1 MKADAILKADVLDII
16 FENRNK
22 SYGAYALRK
31 FYNNRLYKALGVMLG
46 FVILLSSFT
55 LFKGKSKFTGIPIT
69 DSGFVVKQ
77 VTMDIKKP
85 EPPKIQA
92 QTVSATPQKP
102 VPTVQFTNNIKIT
115 KDPITTTIKDLSDD
129 LVIGVRDI
137 DIPSGGEGPKVIPF
151 NVGGGGGKDTGTI
164 LVPVKPID
172 KITPS
177 DFAEEMPTYPGGMAA
192 LRKFLEKNLQNPE
205 DIEEGQTVG
214 VKIKFVVGYDG
225 TLKSFE
231 TVEDGGTAFNNE
243 VIRVLKK
250 MKPWN
255 PGKTKGENVSVYYT
269 IPVKFT
275 TSE

>member
-1 MKADAILKADVLDII
+1 MKTDAILKADVLDII

-22 SYGAYALRK
+22 TYGAYTLRK
-31 FYNNRLYKALGVMLG
+31 FYNNRLYKA
-46 FVILLSSFT
+46 FVIILCLLSFISKDKVVLITHEITSEPGLTAPPKDPKQPEKPKEFKQPIQASAKPARAIIFT
-55 LFKGKSKFTGIPIT
+55 IPIIT
-69 DSGFVVKQ
+69 AKTNVAAIKTIEPGTQISNLQNLTGSGEPKVFVKPTAGKDSFS
-77 VTMDIKKP
+77 TP
-85 EPPKIQA
+85 EPPI
-92 QTVSATPQKP
+92 
-102 VPTVQFTNNIKIT
+102 
-115 KDPITTTIKDLSDD
+115 
-129 LVIGVRDI
+129 
-137 DIPSGGEGPKVIPF
+137 
-151 NVGGGGGKDTGTI
+151 
-164 LVPVKPID
+164 KPID

-177 DFAEEMPTYPGGMAA
+177 DFAEVMPTYPGGMEE
-192 LRKFLEKNLQNPE
+192 LRKFLQKNLQNPE
-205 DIEEGQTVG
+205 DIEAGQTVA

>member
-1 MKADAILKADVLDII
+1 MKTDAILKADVLDII

-31 FYNNRLYKALGVMLG
+31 FYNNRLYKALGAMFG

-55 LFKGKSKFTGIPIT
+55 LFKGKSKFTGDLIK

-85 EPPKIQA
+85 EPPKIQSA
-92 QTVSATPQKP
+92 PVSATPQKP
-102 VPTVQFTNNIKIT
+102 VATDDFRNVVIT
-115 KDPITTTIKDLSDD
+115 KTPVSTIIKDLRD
-129 LVIGVRDI
+129 VAVVGVTHI
-137 DIPSGGEGPKVIPF
+137 DIPSGGEGPKVIPV
-151 NVGGGGGKDTGTI
+151 NVGGGGGKDTI
-164 LVPVKPID
+164 AVAVPVKPID

-177 DFAEEMPTYPGGMAA
+177 DFAEVMPTYPGGMEA
-192 LRKFLEKNLQNPE
+192 LRNFLQKNLQNPE
-205 DIEEGQTVG
+205 DIEEGQTVA

-231 TVEDGGTAFNNE
+231 TIEDGGSAFNNE

-275 TSE
+275 TSQ

>member
-16 FENRNK
+16 FENKNK

-31 FYNNRLYKALGVMLG
+31 FYNNRLYKALGVMIG

-55 LFKGKSKFTGIPIT
+55 LFKGKSKFAGGVKI
-69 DSGFVVKQ
+69 DSAFLVRQ
-77 VTMDIKKP
+77 VTFDNKKP
-85 EPPKIQA
+85 EPPKINIPP
-92 QTVSATPQKP
+92 VSATPQKP
-102 VPTVQFTNNIKIT
+102 LPTNAYTHVTITDNQKVPPIKTLDPNAVLGIT
-115 KDPITTTIKDLSDD
+115 DIKVPLGDGSPIPIQMHVS
-129 LVIGVRDI
+129 
-137 DIPSGGEGPKVIPF
+137 
-151 NVGGGGGKDTGTI
+151 GGGGGKDTGAI
-164 LVPVKPID
+164 NPPVKPID
-172 KITPS
+172 KITPL
-177 DFAEEMPTYPGGMAA
+177 DFAEEMPTYPGGMPA

-205 DIEEGQTVG
+205 DIEAGQIVG

-225 TLKSFE
+225 VLKSFE
-231 TVEDGGTAFNNE
+231 TVEDGGIAFNNE

-275 TSE
+275 TTE